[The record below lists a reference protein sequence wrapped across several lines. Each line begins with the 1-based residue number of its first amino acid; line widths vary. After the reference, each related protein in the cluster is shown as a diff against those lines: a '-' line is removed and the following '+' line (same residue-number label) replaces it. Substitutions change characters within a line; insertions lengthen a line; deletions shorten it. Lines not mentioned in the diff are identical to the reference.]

1 MAILT
6 TPSWG
11 HSFLTPQLLI
21 YFLNRE
27 NIGEAAPRILEKRQ
41 RNYIRRSDHFFILYI
56 LWVDLKSPLLY
67 RVEEWN
73 LLLPINFLRRW
84 RTRLLFSF
92 VSLGH
97 STIGVQTIF
106 TKHMNKWL
114 GNDQGISDKY
124 ICNFK
129 HPANCFSYMR
139 VISGDLALVSANYLK
154 PFSCCFGFNITQST
168 LCQGY
173 FSIDFKHKILSGE
186 I

>member
-6 TPSWG
+6 IPSWS

-21 YFLNRE
+21 YFLNRGSTS
-27 NIGEAAPRILEKRQ
+27 NFREKIET
-41 RNYIRRSDHFFILYI
+41 IRPDHLFILYI
-56 LWVDLKSPLLY
+56 LRVDLQSPLLY

-84 RTRLLFSF
+84 KARLLFSF
-92 VSLGH
+92 INLEH
-97 STIGVQTIF
+97 CTIGVQTIF
-106 TKHMNKWL
+106 TKHINKWL
-114 GNDQGISDKY
+114 GNDQGISDKF

-129 HPANCFSYMR
+129 QPANCFSYMH
-139 VISGDLALVSANYLK
+139 VISGDLAFVSANYVK
-154 PFSCCFGFNITQST
+154 PFSCFLGFNITQNT